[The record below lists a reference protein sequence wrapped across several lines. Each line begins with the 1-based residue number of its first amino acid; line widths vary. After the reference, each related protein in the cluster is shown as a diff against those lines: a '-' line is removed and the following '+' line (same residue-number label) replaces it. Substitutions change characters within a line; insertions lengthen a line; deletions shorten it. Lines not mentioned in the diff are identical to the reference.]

1 MDQLRTIRTALG
13 PRLVEQPPLLTYATI
28 TKLITT
34 PVSQSA
40 NPSPRRRHFKSITQV
55 KLPDNY
61 GNLYGVFVAICEEG
75 RAWRKD
81 PDTDQWAEVSRL
93 PAI

>member
-1 MDQLRTIRTALG
+1 M
-13 PRLVEQPPLLTYATI
+13 
-28 TKLITT
+28 
-34 PVSQSA
+34 S
-40 NPSPRRRHFKSITQV
+40 RRRHFKSITQV

-81 PDTDQWAEVSRL
+81 PDIDEWVEVLHL
-93 PAI
+93 PTI